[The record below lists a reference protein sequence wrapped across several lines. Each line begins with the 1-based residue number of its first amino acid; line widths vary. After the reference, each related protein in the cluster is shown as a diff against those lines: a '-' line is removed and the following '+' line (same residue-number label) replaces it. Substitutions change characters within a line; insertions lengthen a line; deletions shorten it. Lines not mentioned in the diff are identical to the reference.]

1 MSKRKEKDVPMTCVK
16 RVESLRRYPIECGRQ
31 MAHTCLIDLIKQRSS
46 SAPVKVAIVTDKEV
60 NGLHHAGFITELEK
74 REIAPTVI
82 QIDGRQSSKNFD
94 VVMQVFE
101 RLMDISFTPDDLLVG
116 WGGGSIMDV
125 TAFVA
130 STFLGGLTYCLVPT
144 TLMSMLESA
153 EADTSY
159 LNYMS
164 HKDCVSVKCEP
175 VAVYMDVDFLP
186 TVPEHF
192 MKNGYAQIIRYA
204 MLDQITLL
212 NRLVT
217 KADMFITI
225 DECYLAKARIREQD
239 PCAFDF
245 GKEIKEAIL
254 EHFRFL
260 RYSEGEALA
269 FAVAAMNPS
278 EALFRLYDMLGFPR
292 KLEGVSKES
301 LLRRIMKNLA
311 PYKDDVTVISA
322 RGTGTIEKLKMTQAE
337 ALLFFSEKLD
347 VICDLHGH

>member
-1 MSKRKEKDVPMTCVK
+1 MTCVK
-16 RVESLRRYPIECGRQ
+16 RVESRASYPIECGRA
-31 MAHTCLIDLIKQRSS
+31 MAHTSVLELVRTLSS
-46 SAPVKVAIVTDKEV
+46 SDPIKVAVVTDKEV
-60 NGLHHAGFITELEK
+60 NGLHHMGFISELEA
-74 REIAPTVI
+74 RGVSPTVI

-101 RLMDISFTPDDLLVG
+101 RLMDISFTPKDLLVG
-116 WGGGSIMDV
+116 WGGGSILDV

-144 TLMSMLESA
+144 TLLGMLESA

-164 HKDCVSVKCEP
+164 HKDCVSVACKP
-175 VAVYMDVDFLP
+175 IAVIMDVDFLP
-186 TVPEHF
+186 TVPENF
-192 MKNGYAQIIRYA
+192 MKNGYAEIIQYA

-225 DECYLAKARIREQD
+225 DECYLAKSRIRALD
-239 PCAFDF
+239 KHAFDF

-254 EHFRFL
+254 QHFRFL
-260 RYSEGEALA
+260 RYTEGEALA

-278 EALFRLYDMLGFPR
+278 EPLFRLYDMLGFPR
-292 KLEGVSKES
+292 KLEGVSKDS
-301 LLRRIMKNLA
+301 LLRRIMKDIA
-311 PYKDDVTVISA
+311 PYKDEVNVILASGNGEI
-322 RGTGTIEKLKMTQAE
+322 RNRKMTQAE

-347 VICDLHGH
+347 VICG

>member
-1 MSKRKEKDVPMTCVK
+1 MTCMK
-16 RVESLRRYPIECGRQ
+16 RVESRCDYPIECGRG
-31 MAHTCLIDLIKQRSS
+31 MAHTSLCDLVKARSS
-46 SAPVKVAIVTDKEV
+46 ENPVKVAIVTDKEV
-60 NGLHHAGFITELEK
+60 NGLHHMGFISELEK
-74 REIAPTVI
+74 RGIAPTVI

-116 WGGGSIMDV
+116 WGGGSVLDV
-125 TAFVA
+125 TSFAA
-130 STFLGGLTYCLVPT
+130 STFLGGLSYCLIPT
-144 TLMSMLESA
+144 TLLGMLESA

-164 HKDCVSVKCEP
+164 HKDCVSVKCHP
-175 VAVYMDVDFLP
+175 IAVIMDVDFLP

-192 MKNGYAQIIRYA
+192 MKNGYAEIIQYA

-225 DECYLAKARIREQD
+225 DECYLAKSRIREME
-239 PCAFDF
+239 PAAFSY

-278 EALFRLYDMLGFPR
+278 EPLFRLYDMLGFPK
-292 KLEGVSKES
+292 KLEGVSKDS

-311 PYKDDVTVISA
+311 PYKDEVPVIRAS
-322 RGTGTIEKLKMTQAE
+322 GNGTIQSGTMTQAE
-337 ALLFFSEKLD
+337 ALLYYSERLD
-347 VICDLHGH
+347 VIC

>member
-1 MSKRKEKDVPMTCVK
+1 MKGASMATVK
-16 RVESLRRYPIECGRQ
+16 RVESRCTYPIECGRG
-31 MAHTCLIDLIKQRSS
+31 MAYSCLLDLLREMPSEK
-46 SAPVKVAIVTDKEV
+46 APQVAIVTDKEV
-60 NGLHHAGFITELEK
+60 NGLHHTTFISELESRGVK
-74 REIAPTVI
+74 PTVI

-101 RLMDISFTPDDLLVG
+101 RLMDISFSADDLLVG
-116 WGGGSIMDV
+116 WGGGSILDV

-144 TLMSMLESA
+144 TLMGMLESA

-164 HKDCVSVKCEP
+164 HKDCVSVKCCP
-175 VAVYMDVDFLP
+175 IRVIMDVDFLP
-186 TVPEHF
+186 TVPESF

-212 NRLVT
+212 NRLVN
-217 KADMFITI
+217 KSDMFITI
-225 DECYLAKARIREQD
+225 DECYLAKSRIRELE
-239 PCAFDF
+239 PHAFDF

-260 RYSEGEALA
+260 RYSDGEALA

-278 EALFRLYDMLGFPR
+278 EPLFRLYVMLGFPR
-292 KLEGVSKES
+292 KLEGVSKDS
-301 LLRRIMKNLA
+301 LLRRIMKDLS
-311 PYKDDVTVISA
+311 PYKDEIPVIQASGNGSV
-322 RGTGTIEKLKMTQAE
+322 RKITMTQAE
-337 ALLFFSEKLD
+337 ALLYFSEKLD
-347 VICDLHGH
+347 VICDVSGR

>member
-1 MSKRKEKDVPMTCVK
+1 MATVK
-16 RVESLRRYPIECGRQ
+16 CVESLCSYPIECGRGI
-31 MAHTCLIDLIKQRSS
+31 AYSCLLDLIRERSGEHV
-46 SAPVKVAIVTDKEV
+46 PQVAVVTDKEV
-60 NGLHHAGFITELEK
+60 NGLHHTTFISELES
-74 REIAPTVI
+74 RGVNPTVI

-116 WGGGSIMDV
+116 WGGGSVLDV
-125 TAFVA
+125 TAFA
-130 STFLGGLTYCLVPT
+130 AATFLGGIPYCLVPT
-144 TLMSMLESA
+144 TLMGMLESA
-153 EADTSY
+153 EADTTY

-164 HKDCVSVKCEP
+164 HKDCISVKCCP
-175 VAVYMDVDFLP
+175 VSVIMDVDFLP
-186 TVPEHF
+186 TVPESF

-212 NRLVT
+212 NRLVN

-225 DECYLAKARIREQD
+225 DECYLAKARIREME
-239 PCAFDF
+239 PRAFDF

-278 EALFRLYDMLGFPR
+278 EPLFRLYDMLGFPR
-292 KLEGVSKES
+292 KLEGVSKDS
-301 LLRRIMKNLA
+301 LIKRIMKDISV
-311 PYKDDVTVISA
+311 YKDEVPVISA
-322 RGTGTIEKLKMTQAE
+322 SGNGTIRRTVMTQAE
-337 ALLFFSEKLD
+337 ALLFFSEKLA
-347 VICDLHGH
+347 VICD

>member
-1 MSKRKEKDVPMTCVK
+1 MTCLK
-16 RVESLRRYPIECGRQ
+16 RVESRCSYPIECGRG
-31 MAHTCLIDLIKQRSS
+31 MAYSSLIELLRTRSS
-46 SAPVKVAIVTDKEV
+46 DHPVKLAIVTDKEV
-60 NGLHHAGFITELEK
+60 NGLHHMNFISELEA
-74 REIAPTVI
+74 RHIAPTVI

-101 RLMDISFTPDDLLVG
+101 RLMDISFSQDDLLVG
-116 WGGGSIMDV
+116 WGGGSILDV

-130 STFLGGLTYCLVPT
+130 STFLGGLPYCLVPT
-144 TLMSMLESA
+144 TLMGMLESA
-153 EADTSY
+153 EADTAY

-164 HKDCVSVKCEP
+164 HKDCVSVSCRP
-175 VAVYMDVDFLP
+175 IAVIMDVDFLP
-186 TVPEHF
+186 TVPETF
-192 MKNGYAQIIRYA
+192 MKNGYAEIIRYA

-225 DECYLAKARIREQD
+225 DECYLAKSRIREMNQD
-239 PCAFDF
+239 AFDF

-278 EALFRLYDMLGFPR
+278 EPLFRLYDMLGFPR
-292 KLEGVSKES
+292 KLEGVSKDS
-301 LLRRIMKNLA
+301 ILKRIVRNLA
-311 PYKDDVTVISA
+311 PYKDEIKVILAS
-322 RGTGTIEKLKMTQAE
+322 GNGTIHEKIMTQAE
-337 ALLFFSEKLD
+337 ALLFFSEKLN
-347 VICDLHGH
+347 VICESVNR

>member
-1 MSKRKEKDVPMTCVK
+1 MATVK
-16 RVESLRRYPIECGRQ
+16 RVDSLCKYPIECGRD
-31 MAHTCLIDLIKQRSS
+31 MAYTCLLDLIRERSS
-46 SAPVKVAIVTDKEV
+46 EKAPQVAIVTDKEV
-60 NGLHHAGFITELEK
+60 NGLHHTTFISELEARGVK
-74 REIAPTVI
+74 PTVI

-116 WGGGSIMDV
+116 WGGGSILDV
-125 TAFVA
+125 TAFAA
-130 STFLGGLTYCLVPT
+130 STFLGGLPYCLIPT
-144 TLMSMLESA
+144 TLMGMLESA
-153 EADTSY
+153 EAGTTY

-164 HKDCVSVKCEP
+164 HKDCISVKCRP
-175 VAVYMDVDFLP
+175 VSVIMDVDFLP
-186 TVPEHF
+186 TVPESF

-212 NRLVT
+212 NRLVN

-225 DECYLAKARIREQD
+225 DECYLAKSRIREME
-239 PCAFDF
+239 PLAFDF

-278 EALFRLYDMLGFPR
+278 EPLFRLYDMLGFPR
-292 KLEGVSKES
+292 KLEGVSRDS
-301 LLRRIMKNLA
+301 LLRRIMKDIA
-311 PYKDDVTVISA
+311 VYKDEVPVIRASGNGQILRTVMS
-322 RGTGTIEKLKMTQAE
+322 QAE
-337 ALLFFSEKLD
+337 ALTFFSEKLE
-347 VICDLHGH
+347 VICD

>member
-1 MSKRKEKDVPMTCVK
+1 MATVK
-16 RVESLRRYPIECGRQ
+16 CVESLCSYPIECGRGI
-31 MAHTCLIDLIKQRSS
+31 AYSCLLDLIRERSGEHV
-46 SAPVKVAIVTDKEV
+46 PQVAVVTDKEV
-60 NGLHHAGFITELEK
+60 NGLHHMTFISELESRGVK
-74 REIAPTVI
+74 PTVI

-116 WGGGSIMDV
+116 WGGGSVLDV
-125 TAFVA
+125 TAFA
-130 STFLGGLTYCLVPT
+130 AATFLGGLPYCLVPT
-144 TLMSMLESA
+144 TLMGMLESA
-153 EADTSY
+153 EADTTY

-164 HKDCVSVKCEP
+164 HKDCISVKCCP
-175 VAVYMDVDFLP
+175 VSVIMDVDFLP
-186 TVPEHF
+186 TVPESF

-212 NRLVT
+212 NRLVN

-225 DECYLAKARIREQD
+225 DECYLAKARIREME
-239 PCAFDF
+239 PRAFDF

-278 EALFRLYDMLGFPR
+278 EPLFRLYDMLGFPR
-292 KLEGVSKES
+292 KLEGVSKDS
-301 LLRRIMKNLA
+301 LIKRIMKDISV
-311 PYKDDVTVISA
+311 YKDEVPVISA
-322 RGTGTIEKLKMTQAE
+322 SGNGTIRRTVMTQAE
-337 ALLFFSEKLD
+337 ALLFFSEKLA
-347 VICDLHGH
+347 VICD